1 MLDWLQLRFGTL
13 PLRIHHVA
21 FHPRRD
27 DRYDVVVDFEK
38 DHPGALG
45 VELIQFRGWVR
56 WLPLADQ
63 PTKFSLVANRKVQ
76 FRFGIVSRVDFEA
89 LLARL
94 KDKGS
99 IKIRL
104 VLRSGGSRTMR
115 SCMLPRNAIDH
126 TTQTPWPPEAP

>member
-1 MLDWLQLRFGTL
+1 MLHWLQLRFGRL
-13 PLRIHHVA
+13 PLKIHHVA
-21 FHPRRD
+21 FHPRPD
-27 DRYDVVVDFEK
+27 DHYDVVVDFEK

-94 KDKGS
+94 RDKES
-99 IKIRL
+99 IKIRFIL
-104 VLRSGGSRTMR
+104 KSGGTRAMR
-115 SCMLPRNAIDH
+115 S
-126 TTQTPWPPEAP
+126 